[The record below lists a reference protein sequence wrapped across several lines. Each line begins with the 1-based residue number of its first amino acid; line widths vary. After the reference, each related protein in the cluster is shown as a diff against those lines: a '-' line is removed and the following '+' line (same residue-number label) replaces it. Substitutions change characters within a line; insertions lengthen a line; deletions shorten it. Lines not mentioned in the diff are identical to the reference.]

1 MRAKD
6 LEQGIGE
13 YRELVKRKY
22 SIEITQG
29 EAEQQFSELLALF
42 RVIYRPITKFDGDSF
57 SKYNQGNEDERK

>member
-6 LEQGIGE
+6 LKQGIEE
-13 YRELVKRKY
+13 YKELVKKKY

-42 RVIYRPITKFDGDSF
+42 RVIDKPIPKFDGDSF
-57 SKYNQGNEDERK
+57 SKYNEGNEDERE